1 MNKHFIF
8 SLLFGASLVL
18 SANIVQA
25 QNSESYESLMKK
37 GNDKFSAKDYISA
50 KTYYEMA
57 LKQKANDPTAK
68 QKLSETV
75 KKIQEDGARQ
85 EVFYAH
91 LDEGDRL
98 NGMQKYEEAL
108 AEYEA
113 ALAVFPD
120 DKYVTAQAEA
130 VRVILKERKDKQDAF
145 DLAMSQG
152 ETLLEEENFDAAIM
166 QFETA
171 IEIFPTDK
179 LPKEKLAEA
188 MQKKQLYEE
197 KMARFD
203 KLMEEANQFGLRKNY
218 DAAIGKIDEALALF
232 PNDLSAS
239 AKREEY
245 QAAKGTADRY
255 NGIIAEADR
264 LYEAK
269 AYREAKVQYQSALT
283 VVSGDAY
290 ATDMIARLDPLIAEL
305 EAQEEAERLAAEELA
320 ARLAA
325 EAEAARI
332 AAEEE
337 AARIAAEEEAARL
350 AAEEAARIAAEE
362 EAARIAAEQEAA
374 RLAAE
379 EAARIAAE
387 EEAARLAAEAEAARI
402 AAEEEAARLA
412 AEAEAARIAAEEE
425 AARQAA
431 LAAAEAERQATIKAM
446 LDEADALFNQQEYA
460 TAKVKYQEVVAFDE
474 GNATATAKISQ
485 IDGIFAQM
493 AAELQQHFNDAM
505 NAGNQAM
512 SAERFAEAITHYQ
525 SALVYKPEDE
535 NAAKQLAA
543 AEKAENDRIAA
554 LRVQYDA
561 FIKEG
566 DANFKSNTFDKA
578 IEAYTKAE
586 ELGLESYPTEMI
598 ARIGEIIEQNKLYE
612 LNSEPTLLA
621 AGQAKRF
628 EFNKIDIAVRRS
640 NYVIIKVRNPHPEK
654 TFPMI
659 VSFGGAGGK
668 NGGFVL
674 PIAATEEEKTFI
686 FRIGSQYKWFSED
699 NTWIELV
706 SENNEI
712 EISKVEVS
720 RSN

>member
-1 MNKHFIF
+1 MNMKRHLIF
-8 SLLFGASLVL
+8 SMLFGAALVL
-18 SANIVQA
+18 SANFVQA

-37 GNDKFSAKDYISA
+37 GNDKYAAKDYISA

-57 LKQKANDPTAK
+57 LKQKAGDATAK

-113 ALAVFPD
+113 ALAVFPS
-120 DKYVTAQAEA
+120 DKYVTAQAES
-130 VRVILKERKDKQDAF
+130 VRAILKERKDKQDAY

-166 QFETA
+166 QFEA
-171 IEIFPTDK
+171 ASAIFPTDK

-188 MQKKQLYEE
+188 KQKKQLYNE
-197 KMARFD
+197 KVTRFD
-203 KLMEEANQFGLRKNY
+203 KLVEEANQFGLRKNY
-218 DAAIGKIDEALALF
+218 DAAINKINEALELF
-232 PNDLSAS
+232 PNDLNAN
-239 AKREEY
+239 AKRNEY
-245 QAAKGTADRY
+245 QAAKGTADLY

-269 AYREAKVQYQSALT
+269 SYREAKTQYQSALA

-290 ATDMIARLDPLIAEL
+290 ATDMLSRLDPLIAQQD
-305 EAQEEAERLAAEELA
+305 AEEAERLAAEELA

-337 AARIAAEEEAARL
+337 AARLAAEAEAARL
-350 AAEEAARIAAEE
+350 AAEAEAARIAAEQE
-362 EAARIAAEQEAA
+362 AARLAAEAEAARLAAEAEAARIAAEQEAA

-387 EEAARLAAEAEAARI
+387 EEAAR
-402 AAEEEAARLA
+402 
-412 AEAEAARIAAEEE
+412 
-425 AARQAA
+425 QAA
-431 LAAAEAERQATIKAM
+431 LAAA
-446 LDEADALFNQQEYA
+446 
-460 TAKVKYQEVVAFDE
+460 
-474 GNATATAKISQ
+474 
-485 IDGIFAQM
+485 
-493 AAELQQHFNDAM
+493 AELQRQFDEAM

-512 SAERFAEAITHYQ
+512 SAEKFTEAITHYQ
-525 SALVYKPEDE
+525 SALGYKPED
-535 NAAKQLAA
+535 ATAQAQLAA
-543 AEKAENDRIAA
+543 AQKAENDRMSA
-554 LRVQYDA
+554 LRAQYNA

-586 ELGLESYPTEMI
+586 ELNLETYPTEMI

-612 LNSEPTLLA
+612 LNSEPMMLA
-621 AGQAKRF
+621 AGQAQRF
-628 EFNKIDIAVRRS
+628 EFNKIEVAVRRS
-640 NYVIIKVRNPHPEK
+640 NYIIIKVRNPHPEK

-659 VSFGGAGGK
+659 VSYGGAGGK

-674 PIAATEEEKTFI
+674 PIAATEDEKTFI

-699 NTWIELV
+699 NTWIELI